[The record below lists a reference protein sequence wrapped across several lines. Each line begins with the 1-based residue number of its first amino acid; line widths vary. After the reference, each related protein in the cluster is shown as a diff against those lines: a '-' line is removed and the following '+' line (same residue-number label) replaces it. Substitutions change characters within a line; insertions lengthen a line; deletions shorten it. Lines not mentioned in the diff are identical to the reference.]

1 MGRRK
6 SYREGRAKPIQCGEF
21 EDLQAIHRR
30 VSLLASWSIASGSS
44 AKACAKN
51 ARKSDI
57 VLYTIIVYTIFVRQ
71 NITFNADKSDI
82 ELAREEAQSQNTT
95 LHELFRDWLKVIA
108 GRKAR
113 VQEYRAL
120 MHELRHVNA
129 GRKFTREEMNER
141 R

>member
-1 MGRRK
+1 MIETEADPR
-6 SYREGRAKPIQCGEF
+6 Q
-21 EDLQAIHRR
+21 
-30 VSLLASWSIASGSS
+30 ASGYSRTRQR
-44 AKACAKN
+44 ANLCD
-51 ARKSDI
+51 R
-57 VLYTIIVYTIFVRQ
+57 TGFVYTTFVRQ